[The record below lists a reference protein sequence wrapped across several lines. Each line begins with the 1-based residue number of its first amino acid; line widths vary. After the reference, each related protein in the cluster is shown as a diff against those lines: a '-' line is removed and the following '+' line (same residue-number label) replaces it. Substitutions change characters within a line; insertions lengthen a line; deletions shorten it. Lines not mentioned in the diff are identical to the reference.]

1 MDRHRTIFF
10 CRKRTLFKKSTL
22 ASATVGIICAAL
34 LIYAHIFLTH
44 VFSEDT
50 ILSAILDIRIS
61 RSRHPGNFVTTNNM
75 SWSHSL
81 FGNCERQRPKLSP
94 PRDVHS
100 SHLADCSIFIT
111 AMWTNISFCRQI
123 FQALVIRVFRYTDRR
138 VKLFSSGSFIH
149 FQDPHESLHQSFCQ
163 APPGRTELE

>member
-50 ILSAILDIRIS
+50 ILLAILDIRYIA
-61 RSRHPGNFVTTNNM
+61 
-75 SWSHSL
+75 
-81 FGNCERQRPKLSP
+81 LS
-94 PRDVHS
+94 
-100 SHLADCSIFIT
+100 
-111 AMWTNISFCRQI
+111 
-123 FQALVIRVFRYTDRR
+123 
-138 VKLFSSGSFIH
+138 SSGEFCYDK
-149 FQDPHESLHQSFCQ
+149 QHELITQSFRQ
-163 APPGRTELE
+163 L